1 MSAYPSSPIKRR
13 RRTKAEIE
21 DIRSTIYDVVSA
33 ERPMTVRQVFYRLV
47 TVGKIAKT
55 ENEYNSTVCRL
66 LVEMRL
72 NDELPFDWIADNTRW
87 MRKPKTHSDLKSMLD
102 LTATTYRRALW
113 DNQEEYVEIWLEKD
127 ALSGVIFGITS
138 RWDVPLMVTRG
149 YPSLSFLHEAA
160 EWIDYEDKPTY
171 LYYFGDWDPSGVD
184 IARVVEDR
192 LTEFAADAEIHF
204 ERVAVTPEQVSQW
217 NLPTRPTKKT
227 DSRSKSFQGASV
239 ELDAIPPEELR
250 ALVDNCIVRHIDDD
264 KLKKTRIAE
273 ESERELLSNWDD
285 ILQDYADDVD
295 LGDQL

>member
-160 EWIDYEDKPTY
+160 ETT
-171 LYYFGDWDPSGVD
+171 S
-184 IARVVEDR
+184 
-192 LTEFAADAEIHF
+192 
-204 ERVAVTPEQVSQW
+204 
-217 NLPTRPTKKT
+217 
-227 DSRSKSFQGASV
+227 
-239 ELDAIPPEELR
+239 
-250 ALVDNCIVRHIDDD
+250 
-264 KLKKTRIAE
+264 
-273 ESERELLSNWDD
+273 
-285 ILQDYADDVD
+285 
-295 LGDQL
+295 